1 MGADGMF
8 AAGAA
13 EGPGG
18 PRRITATMTK
28 HVEEEWNR
36 QTAAGRRWR
45 NQAVITWE
53 KKVSKKYKKQQRTE
67 QPDGFL
73 VAHFHHDSSDTNNRH
88 NNVSYNWYISKVLFH
103 FSLSKRTNKMY
114 NEIK

>member
-18 PRRITATMTK
+18 PRRITATMTN

-45 NQAVITWE
+45 NQAVIT
-53 KKVSKKYKKQQRTE
+53 
-67 QPDGFL
+67 
-73 VAHFHHDSSDTNNRH
+73 
-88 NNVSYNWYISKVLFH
+88 
-103 FSLSKRTNKMY
+103 
-114 NEIK
+114 